1 MHPSSVVPKVD
12 SRLTPDEV
20 VRQLRH
26 LPSAPQVLP
35 KLKKLLGDG
44 NSSLFDVVALIRL
57 DQGIAARV
65 LQIGNS
71 AYYSHGVRCY
81 TVDDAVYRV
90 GYDQVYELVQ
100 NAVSSQVLIRPLTVY
115 GLAADELWRR
125 SVTCAL
131 AAEVLAKQIHLEHDI
146 AYTIGLFHGIGL
158 VAIDEWAYLKN
169 PELRFTAGSL
179 PLETCEQERHVLGFH
194 NAETGAALLR
204 LWDFPAVMSEPLRWQ
219 YFPRGTSTHLPLASL
234 LHVAKW
240 LRTAVCMKTDE
251 LPLPDISLLK
261 NLNLSSLDLKNLI
274 HVVESRL
281 SKVNTLLNIK
291 NTDNDATDS
300 NSNVMENA
308 RTPSTQS
315 NID

>member
-146 AYTIGLFHGIGL
+146 AY
-158 VAIDEWAYLKN
+158 
-169 PELRFTAGSL
+169 
-179 PLETCEQERHVLGFH
+179 
-194 NAETGAALLR
+194 
-204 LWDFPAVMSEPLRWQ
+204 
-219 YFPRGTSTHLPLASL
+219 
-234 LHVAKW
+234 
-240 LRTAVCMKTDE
+240 
-251 LPLPDISLLK
+251 
-261 NLNLSSLDLKNLI
+261 
-274 HVVESRL
+274 
-281 SKVNTLLNIK
+281 
-291 NTDNDATDS
+291 
-300 NSNVMENA
+300 
-308 RTPSTQS
+308 
-315 NID
+315 